1 MSDTGSET
9 QVAQQ
14 PPKLESHAVVD
25 NGANGERLFAA
36 QVAGLPTQAQIEATM
51 ANFQADQDAAFQ
63 ARQVRERLVSAAATE
78 PKISTAMAEGRANLD
93 MMQHSDP
100 AQAAEVQRL
109 SDALKVRTG
118 EHATGQ
124 MCIRDRLSPAR
135 MTNSHSISALKIRRY
150 FFVTNHYM
158 YTVSILDR
166 LVSIS
171 LSQAHLPFI
180 VKGMPFDSAILV
192 RPPAYLMGNYFKA
205 WLFFMQISL
214 HLEHC
219 FFIAGE
225 FSHLR
230 AKNM

>member
-124 MCIRDRLSPAR
+124 DVPTIM
-135 MTNSHSISALKIRRY
+135 LKPTLRQRAAA
-150 FFVTNHYM
+150 FGS
-158 YTVSILDR
+158 SIL
-166 LVSIS
+166 
-171 LSQAHLPFI
+171 
-180 VKGMPFDSAILV
+180 SAFGLGKKET
-192 RPPAYLMGNYFKA
+192 A
-205 WLFFMQISL
+205 
-214 HLEHC
+214 
-219 FFIAGE
+219 
-225 FSHLR
+225 
-230 AKNM
+230 